1 MSEES
6 SRISCTI
13 DLGAP
18 GKHAGYLNV
27 PWSRDD
33 SAWGAIRI
41 PIHVIRGGD
50 GPTVL
55 FTGANHGDEYEG
67 PLALL
72 KLARRLDPARLQG
85 RVILLPTMNHSAV
98 QAGTRTSPIDGVNM

>member
-1 MSEES
+1 MSEEP

-13 DLGAP
+13 DLDAP

-27 PWSRDD
+27 PWSRND

-50 GPTVL
+50 GPDRTV
-55 FTGANHGDEYEG
+55 H
-67 PLALL
+67 
-72 KLARRLDPARLQG
+72 RRQPR
-85 RVILLPTMNHSAV
+85 
-98 QAGTRTSPIDGVNM
+98 